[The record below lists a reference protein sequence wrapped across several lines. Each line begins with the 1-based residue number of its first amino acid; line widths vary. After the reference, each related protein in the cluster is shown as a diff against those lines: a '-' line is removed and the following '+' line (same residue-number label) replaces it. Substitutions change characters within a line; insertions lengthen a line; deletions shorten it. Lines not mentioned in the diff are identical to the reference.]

1 MSIGHFYKLIY
12 SDFEVY
18 IEEIAWRNEGAQRAM
33 QLTDNEQYTN
43 KKPKAYKNVNV

>member
-18 IEEIAWRNEGAQRAM
+18 IEEIAWRNEGAYGVPEKSRGF
-33 QLTDNEQYTN
+33 LGCC
-43 KKPKAYKNVNV
+43 